1 MCTAYSYQ
9 ILSVESG
16 PQIIILDKPINF
28 TYRIV
33 RIFWILAYCNSV
45 IWSFF
50 ECSTQLE
57 CGFGLEKLSQDQVFV
72 NTLLQIQSKICI
84 HTPKIISSI
93 VPHFGISLQMCVLM
107 ALHGEK
113 GFLAYLFFY
122 VILMSSSYLIPGK
135 NSPSFL
141 DLSFESKMVQ
151 KL

>member
-16 PQIIILDKPINF
+16 LQIIILDKPINF

-72 NTLLQIQSKICI
+72 SILLQIQFKMCI
-84 HTPKIISSI
+84 LTPKIISFIMS
-93 VPHFGISLQMCVLM
+93 HFGISLELCVLM

-113 GFLAYLFFY
+113 GFLAYLFLRHTD
-122 VILMSSSYLIPGK
+122 VIFLS
-135 NSPSFL
+135 NSWQKFPL
-141 DLSFESKMVQ
+141 LPSKMVQ